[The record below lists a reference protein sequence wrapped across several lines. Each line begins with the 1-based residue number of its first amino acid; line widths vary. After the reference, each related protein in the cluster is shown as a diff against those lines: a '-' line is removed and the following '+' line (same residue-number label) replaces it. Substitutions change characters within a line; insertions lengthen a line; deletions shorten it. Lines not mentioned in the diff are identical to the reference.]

1 MADLVGKKGD
11 ALSEELVKE
20 QTEQAEQTQ
29 LDPKQTITP
38 TTLVEDQK
46 EILTDT
52 NVKMGSVSA
61 PVPSQLSSAMYD
73 QSAIQ
78 TQAANTY
85 QSQQAVAPTN
95 MQAAQG
101 TASANALVNA
111 AQGNISGASLATAQT
126 ATLDPQATV
135 QYQLGQLMS
144 SIQAGQPLPAWAAP
158 QVRKVSAIMQQ
169 RGLGASSM
177 AAAAMIQ
184 AITES
189 GVEIAARD
197 ADKYSTIQLAN
208 LTNRQQAELQNA
220 AALANMDM
228 ANLNNRQQAAVQ
240 NAKTF
245 LTIDTQNLTNEQQSN
260 SINYQSAVQMKLS
273 DQAADNAALQFNA
286 KSNNQVDMFFA
297 ELGSQIE
304 SANKQRAVA
313 VDQFNV
319 NQSSAMSQFNASMEA
334 SRQQFNANMQ
344 STIDQSNVAWRRQIN
359 TANTSAINMSNQQNV
374 QTLLGMNQNS
384 LNNLWQLY
392 RDQASWSMQISQN
405 QEDRAHNAA
414 MQSAAIA
421 GNKDLYE
428 DQFDDFL
435 KVKAVDSIFS
445 I

>member
-1 MADLVGKKGD
+1 MADLTGKTGD
-11 ALSEELVKE
+11 ALSEELVKA
-20 QTEQAEQTQ
+20 QTEQAEQTE
-29 LDPKQTITP
+29 LDPKQKITP
-38 TTLVEDQK
+38 VELTEK
-46 EILTDT
+46 ENELLTDT
-52 NVKMGSVSA
+52 NVKMNEVSA
-61 PVPSQLSSAMYD
+61 AVPSELDSAMYD
-73 QSAIQ
+73 QSAVEK
-78 TQAANTY
+78 QAANTY
-85 QSQQAVAPTN
+85 AAKQAVAPSD
-95 MQAAQG
+95 MAAAKGSPSDDALVEAAQG
-101 TASANALVNA
+101 S
-111 AQGNISGASLATAQT
+111 ISGASLATAQT

-169 RGLGASSM
+169 RGLGSSSM

-197 ADKYSTIQLAN
+197 ADKYATMQLAN
-208 LTNRQQAELQNA
+208 LTNKQQAELQNA
-220 AALANMDM
+220 TALANMDM

-245 LTIDTQNLTNEQQSN
+245 LAIDTQNLTNEQQAN
-260 SINYQSAVQMKLS
+260 TINYQSAVQMKLS
-273 DQAADNAALQFNA
+273 DQAAANAELQFNA
-286 KSNNQVDMFFA
+286 KSKNQVDMFFA

-359 TANTSAINMSNQQNV
+359 TANTSAINMANQQNV
-374 QTLLGMNQNS
+374 QTLLGLNQNS

-435 KVKAVDSIFS
+435 KVKAIDSIFS